1 MPRIYPDVILPEILH
16 LPVEAI
22 LFRHDQRCDRLPGV
36 FLRIPDFA
44 GVFDGLVVEV
54 FQQLELQQVFGVVV
68 AVEVLEPSGEDVG
81 GVGVGL
87 DGFLVE
93 FLLGGAVGDEA
104 VFGDVVA
111 EAEGGLAVL
120 ARAFEVGVADGVAE
134 LLEVGVGAGFEM
146 LVEFG
151 LVVAVF
157 DAQVNDI
164 AGGFGVGEI
173 KGGGAVEFD
182 VLSGDADPAGEE
194 VSFDVED
201 FHCEA
206 ARLGDA
212 IVEARVAWLG
222 AVAADDGVFGAMV
235 EHALFEML
243 WEVNMNGEFAFDDAL
258 SSSVGSFVWSQ
269 RESREGCRGMI
280 KDLRSSD
287 GDY

>member
-1 MPRIYPDVILPEILH
+1 MIFPEILH

-22 LFRHDQRCDRLPGV
+22 LLGHHERCNCLPRI

-68 AVEVLEPSGEDVG
+68 AVEVLEPSGEDVR

-134 LLEVGVGAGFEM
+134 LLEVGVGAGFEVV
-146 LVEFG
+146 VEFG
-151 LVVAVF
+151 LVIAVF
-157 DAQVNDI
+157 DTQVDDV

-173 KGGGAVEFD
+173 EGRGAVEFD
-182 VLSGDADPAGEE
+182 VLGGDIDAAGEE
-194 VSFDVED
+194 VSVDVED

-212 IVEARVAWLG
+212 IVEAGVAWLG
-222 AVAADDGVFGAMV
+222 AVAADDGVFSAMV

-243 WEVNMNGEFAFDDAL
+243 WEVIMNDEFAFDDAL

-269 RESREGCRGMI
+269 RESRERCRGEI
-280 KDLRSSD
+280 KDLRSSG

>member
-1 MPRIYPDVILPEILH
+1 MIFPEILH

-22 LFRHDQRCDRLPGV
+22 LSGHHQRCDRLPGV
-36 FLRIPDFA
+36 FLRIPDLA

-68 AVEVLEPSGEDVG
+68 AVEVLEPLGEDVG
-81 GVGVGL
+81 GVGVGF

-111 EAEGGLAVL
+111 EAEGRLAVL
-120 ARAFEVGVADGVAE
+120 AGAFEVGVADGVAE
-134 LLEVGVGAGFEM
+134 LLEVGVRAGFEV

-157 DAQVNDI
+157 DAQVNDV

-206 ARLGDA
+206 ARLGNA
-212 IVEARVAWLG
+212 IVEAGVAWLG

-243 WEVNMNGEFAFDDAL
+243 WEVIMNDEFGFDDAL
-258 SSSVGSFVWSQ
+258 SSGVGSFVWSQ
-269 RESREGCRGMI
+269 RKSREGCREEI